1 MFIETWQPSKKLR
14 REERHE
20 KKRIAG
26 RLRYEMMKKDPTKLV
41 AQKKKSANLLN
52 QETERTKKND
62 IRNTDRK
69 KRYIFCVSFMF

>member
-41 AQKKKSANLLN
+41 AQKKSRQIYLIRKQKGQRKMIS
-52 QETERTKKND
+52 EIRIVKKD
-62 IRNTDRK
+62 T
-69 KRYIFCVSFMF
+69 FFA